1 MNKAIIIGRL
11 TKSGV
16 NFNDNFNDD
25 PKCRFKLAVKER
37 WKEKENTELI
47 NVFAEGKEANKMRTA
62 RIGNL
67 VFVKGLANNG
77 KYEKDGE
84 NIYYYEIESKSIR
97 IIKENNEIKQDGFY
111 ENEIN
116 LIGRL
121 GSDPKVFKEGNVSTF
136 SIACNDYDG
145 KNETTR
151 WFNVSTFNKMAKAAA
166 EYLKKGRL
174 VSVEG
179 KIRTREFEKDHEIKT
194 ATSIV
199 ANKWKAL
206 DANPQKNEG
215 EKYPEPANFEYADDD
230 IPL

>member
-11 TKSGV
+11 DKSGV

-37 WKEKENTELI
+37 WKEKENTELV
-47 NVFAEGKEANKMRTA
+47 NVFAEGKDANKMRTA

-67 VFVKGLANNG
+67 VYVKGLANNG

-97 IIKENNEIKQDGFY
+97 IINENREIKQDGFY

-121 GSDPKVFKEGNVSTF
+121 GSDPKVFKEGKVSTF

-151 WFNVSTFNKMAKAAA
+151 WFNVSTFNKMAKSAA

-179 KIRTREFEKDHEIKT
+179 KIRTRKYEKDNETKT
-194 ATSIV
+194 AASIV

-206 DANPQKNEG
+206 DPNPQRKKKE
-215 EKYPEPANFEYADDD
+215 EYSEYADNESANDD

>member
-1 MNKAIIIGRL
+1 MNKAIVIGRL

-16 NFNDNFNDD
+16 NINDSFNDH

-37 WKEKENTELI
+37 WNEKEHTELVNI
-47 NVFAEGKEANKMRTA
+47 FVDGKDANKMR
-62 RIGNL
+62 RSSIGDL

-77 KYEKDGE
+77 KYKKDGE
-84 NIYYYEIESKSIR
+84 NIYFYEIESKSIR
-97 IIKENNEIKQDGFY
+97 IIKENSEIKQDGLY
-111 ENEIN
+111 ENEID

-121 GSDPKVFKEGNVSTF
+121 GSDPKVFKDGNVCTF

-151 WFNVSTFNKMAKAAA
+151 WFNVSTFNKMAKSAA

-179 KIRTREFEKDHEIKT
+179 KIRTRKYEKDNEFKT

-206 DANPQKNEG
+206 DANPQRDEG
-215 EKYPEPANFEYADDD
+215 EKYPEPANFEYAGND

>member
-11 TKSGV
+11 NKSGV
-16 NFNDNFNDD
+16 NFNDNFDED

-37 WKEKENTELI
+37 WQDNERTELVNI
-47 NVFAEGKEANKMRTA
+47 FATGKDAKKMRSS
-62 RIGNL
+62 RVGDF

-77 KYEKDGE
+77 RYEKEGE
-84 NIYYYEIESKSIR
+84 NIYYYEIESKSLR
-97 IIKENNEIKQDGFY
+97 IIKENSEIKQDGLY
-111 ENEIN
+111 ENEIT

-121 GSDPKVFKEGNVSTF
+121 GSDPKVFKEGKISTF

-151 WFNVSTFNKMAKAAA
+151 WFNVSTFNKMAKSAA

-179 KIRTREFEKDHEIKT
+179 KIRTREYEKDNEFKT

-199 ANKWKAL
+199 ADKWKAL

-215 EKYPEPANFEYADDD
+215 EKYPESANFEYADDD

>member
-1 MNKAIIIGRL
+1 MSK
-11 TKSGV
+11 
-16 NFNDNFNDD
+16 
-25 PKCRFKLAVKER
+25 KLR
-37 WKEKENTELI
+37 SS
-47 NVFAEGKEANKMRTA
+47 
-62 RIGNL
+62 RIGDL

-77 KYEKDGE
+77 KYEKEGE
-84 NIYYYEIESKSIR
+84 TIYYYAIESKSLR
-97 IIKENNEIKQDGFY
+97 IVKENGDLRQEGLYQNDIT
-111 ENEIN
+111 
-116 LIGRL
+116 LIGHL
-121 GSDPKVFKEGNVSTF
+121 GADPKVFNDGKVTGF

-151 WFNVSTFNKMAKAAA
+151 WFNISTFNKMAKSAA

-179 KIRTREFEKDHEIKT
+179 KIRTRKYEKDNEIKT

-206 DANPQKNEG
+206 DANPQKTEG